1 MTEKSPVPSEASP
14 AASMG
19 KPGSGLSREG
29 TGNGQTLVQAL
40 RTLGEEALEAFAAA
54 TDASSVEEL
63 RIRYLGRKEGRI
75 SGILRGLGSLAP
87 EDRPAVGAVANE
99 VRAAVEEALA
109 GATARLSGGRGAVE
123 DGAGDAAAG
132 HEPRFGRGSAEGD
145 AAEANSGFGRDGG
158 EAEGTPGGIGG
169 AGASGAP
176 RGDGAPGTGPKAA
189 HGAGRSAGDDLSLPA
204 RGSFPGARHPITQV
218 VDELWEIFRGMGF
231 TRARGPEAETEWYNF
246 EALNTPLD
254 HPAADE
260 QDTLYLAGGHLLRS
274 HTSPVQVRVME
285 VHRPPIRILAP
296 GMVYRRDTYDATHA
310 PAFLQL
316 EGLVVDEGITFVDL
330 KATLA
335 EFARRYWGPGTRIRF
350 RPSFFPF
357 TEPSA
362 EVDVKRVLVG
372 TDGEERETDW
382 LEIMGAG
389 MVDPAVLEAAGI
401 DPERYAGFAFGMGPA
416 RIGMLKYG
424 IPDIRAFFENDVRF
438 LSQFAPG
445 APRR

>member
-1 MTEKSPVPSEASP
+1 MSPSPSESPPRQAAP
-14 AASMG
+14 AAD
-19 KPGSGLSREG
+19 PVR
-29 TGNGQTLVQAL
+29 AL
-40 RTLGEEALEAFAAA
+40 NELETEALASFA
-54 TDASSVEEL
+54 DAKDAHALEEL
-63 RIRYLGRKEGRI
+63 RVRFLGRKEGRI
-75 SGILRGLGSLAP
+75 SAILRGLGSLPP
-87 EDRPAVGAVANE
+87 EDRPQVG
-99 VRAAVEEALA
+99 
-109 GATARLSGGRGAVE
+109 
-123 DGAGDAAAG
+123 
-132 HEPRFGRGSAEGD
+132 
-145 AAEANSGFGRDGG
+145 AEANRVRATVETALEDALARVGRVGHRSSPSEGG
-158 EAEGTPGGIGG
+158 EGEEGSSDAVGG
-169 AGASGAP
+169 AGGA
-176 RGDGAPGTGPKAA
+176 APGAA
-189 HGAGRSAGDDLSLPA
+189 GLTSVPGEEGNPEVEGRGHPSRAMARSPRAQHAPAEAATEDLTLP
-204 RGSFPGARHPITQV
+204 GRHPFRGGRHPVTLV

-260 QDTLYLAGGHLLRS
+260 QDTLYLKGGNLLRS

-285 VHRPPIRILAP
+285 AHRPPIRILAP

-316 EGLVVDEGITFVDL
+316 EGLVIDEGVTFVDL

-362 EVDVKRVLVG
+362 EVDVKRTWVDDDGVG
-372 TDGEERETDW
+372 HETDW

-389 MVDPAVLEAAGI
+389 MVDPAVLESAGI
-401 DPERYAGFAFGMGPA
+401 DPERYSGFAFGMGPG

-438 LSQFAPG
+438 LSQFA
-445 APRR
+445 R